1 MAFKPIQKLATTA
14 SFANWHQAQQ
24 AIEEIVESLSGF
36 RDAALSLGVKP
47 DTVRLIEKQLD
58 ACWQD
63 NKGLLG
69 E

>member
-1 MAFKPIQKLATTA
+1 M
-14 SFANWHQAQQ
+14 
-24 AIEEIVESLSGF
+24 LSGF
-36 RDAALSLGVKP
+36 RDVALFLGVKP

-69 E
+69 EWTDTKSWLYRKAYQDRTVLP

>member
-1 MAFKPIQKLATTA
+1 M
-14 SFANWHQAQQ
+14 
-24 AIEEIVESLSGF
+24 LSGF
-36 RDAALSLGVKP
+36 RNAALSLGVKP

>member
-1 MAFKPIQKLATTA
+1 MAFLLSGRQGEK
-14 SFANWHQAQQ
+14 SFL
-24 AIEEIVESLSGF
+24 VVLSLS
-36 RDAALSLGVKP
+36 VKP